1 MQLVFPPLDPAG
13 RFGSACGAKE
23 AGKCAGV
30 GQEAPQ
36 SGVE

>member
-1 MQLVFPPLDPAG
+1 MQPVFPPLDPAG
-13 RFGSACGAKE
+13 RFGSTWGAKE
-23 AGKCAGV
+23 AGKGAEV